1 MAERAL
7 DFHYDSASS
16 TLELYGVVDH
26 ATLPRVM
33 EAVDRAFRSSPCC
46 LTVDLTGVDVLPA
59 HLLGWLVHLCNTQ
72 YAGTM
77 IRVPARRN
85 PAFPAVKNVAATA

>member
-7 DFHYDSASS
+7 DFQFDSGSS

-26 ATLPRVM
+26 ATLPRVI
-33 EAVDRAFRSSPCC
+33 EAVDRAFRASPCR
-46 LTVDLTGVDVLPA
+46 LTVDLAGVDLLPA

-72 YAGTM
+72 YPGTL
-77 IRVPARRN
+77 IRLPASRTT
-85 PAFPAVKNVAATA
+85 PAAVERLAESA